1 MKSLIQLDLDTLA
14 RKKFRSFSLG
24 MKQRLGIAIALIAKP
39 DLLILDEPINGLDP
53 VAIKEFRQMIK
64 KLSEEQGMTVLISTI
79 SCLKLYQ
86 VSNPLWHLL
95 ITVTFIREITKDEF
109 EHLSEDYIVLK
120 TNQLALASRIL
131 QDQLHQHFKVVN
143 SDNEIHI
150 FDKSHVIK
158 AIVKELVKQEVDI
171 DEIYYKR
178 QDLENYFTQLV
189 DSERR

>member
-1 MKSLIQLDLDTLA
+1 
-14 RKKFRSFSLG
+14 
-24 MKQRLGIAIALIAKP
+24 
-39 DLLILDEPINGLDP
+39 
-53 VAIKEFRQMIK
+53 
-64 KLSEEQGMTVLISTI
+64 MTVLISSHI
-79 SCLKLYQ
+79 LSELYQ
-86 VSNPLWHLL
+86 VSTRFGIIDHGQ
-95 ITVTFIREITKDEF
+95 IIREITKDEF

-143 SDNEIHI
+143 GNNEIHI

-158 AIVKELVKQEVDI
+158 AIVKELVKQEVEI

>member
-1 MKSLIQLDLDTLA
+1 MVSTQLLSKNSAKWLKNWAKSKVWQFSSLA
-14 RKKFRSFSLG
+14 
-24 MKQRLGIAIALIAKP
+24 
-39 DLLILDEPINGLDP
+39 
-53 VAIKEFRQMIK
+53 
-64 KLSEEQGMTVLISTI
+64 I
-79 SCLKLYQ
+79 SCLNFYQ
-86 VSNPLWHLL
+86 VSTRFGIIDHGH
-95 ITVTFIREITKDEF
+95 IIREITKDEF